1 MEPINGID
9 RSYWLS
15 LQPEDWSY
23 DPVVVVWID
32 RIDPDGINRSV
43 GFGCRL
49 LLPIDFEKLHNS
61 GMNPAVSIGRT
72 DRWIELKVHNDGRG
86 PSCRCGMATVAIDS
100 GFNPDW
106 ESML

>member
-1 MEPINGID
+1 MEPIDGID

-49 LLPIDFEKLHNS
+49 LLPIDFEKLHNG
-61 GMNPAVSIGRT
+61 GMNPAGGVEWQQLQSIP
-72 DRWIELKVHNDGRG
+72 DG
-86 PSCRCGMATVAIDS
+86 S
-100 GFNPDW
+100 GLQ
-106 ESML
+106 SML